1 MMGFL
6 QRAARFAARAAG
18 HAGQEARL
26 AAARRYLRLR
36 PGSIAKVGPYRV
48 RTNDGPNLYILYKD
62 LFVRRL
68 YDFQAERDDPRILD
82 CGSNIGLSILYFKSR
97 YPAARIEAFEPDPSI
112 VPYLRENL
120 TMNAIAGVNVHEAA
134 VGGSEG
140 VLTFYSDH
148 KYGSALAS
156 VAVDAERESWT
167 RYDVPCVRFRDLLD
181 QPADLIKM
189 NIEGAEYEAI
199 AGAADRLRQARELL
213 IEYHHLPGL
222 PRTLHDILAILH
234 RNGFEY
240 LLYDFDRETNPAAQ
254 PPFHLS
260 PETRL
265 FLLIYAR
272 RIGHQ

>member
-1 MMGFL
+1 MTTLL
-6 QRAARFAARAAG
+6 QRAARFAGRLSRRASEQG
-18 HAGQEARL
+18 RL
-26 AAARRYLRLR
+26 AAARRYLPLR

-48 RTNDGPNLYILYKD
+48 RTNDGPNLYVLYKD
-62 LFVRRL
+62 LFIRRV
-68 YDFQAERDDPRILD
+68 YHFEAERSDPRILD
-82 CGSNIGLSILYFKSR
+82 CGSNIGLSVLYFKSI
-97 YPAARIEAFEPDPSI
+97 YPAARIAAYEPDPSI

-120 TMNAIAGVNVHEAA
+120 AMNAIGGVEVHEAA

-140 VLTFYSDH
+140 VLTFYSDG

-167 RYDVPCVRFRDLLD
+167 RYDVPCLRLRDLLD
-181 QPADLIKM
+181 EPVDLLKM
-189 NIEGAEYEAI
+189 NIEGAEHEAI
-199 AGAADRLRQARELL
+199 AGAADRLRKVRELL

-222 PRTLHDILAILH
+222 PRTLHDILGILH

-254 PPFHLS
+254 PPFRLS
-260 PETRL
+260 PETRM

-272 RIGHQ
+272 RIGD

>member
-1 MMGFL
+1 MTTLL
-6 QRAARFAARAAG
+6 QRAARFAGRLSRRASEQG
-18 HAGQEARL
+18 RL
-26 AAARRYLRLR
+26 AAARRYLPLR

-48 RTNDGPNLYILYKD
+48 RTNDGPNLYVLYKD
-62 LFVRRL
+62 LFIRRV
-68 YDFQAERDDPRILD
+68 YHFEAERSDPRILD
-82 CGSNIGLSILYFKSR
+82 CGSNIGLSVLYFKSI
-97 YPAARIEAFEPDPSI
+97 YPAARIAAYEPDPSI

-120 TMNAIAGVNVHEAA
+120 AMNAIGGVEVHEAA

-140 VLTFYSDH
+140 VLTFYSDG

-167 RYDVPCVRFRDLLD
+167 RYDVPCLRLRDLLD
-181 QPADLIKM
+181 EPVDLLKM
-189 NIEGAEYEAI
+189 NIEGAEHDAI
-199 AGAADRLRQARELL
+199 AGAADRLRKVRELL

-222 PRTLHDILAILH
+222 PRTLHDILGILH

-254 PPFHLS
+254 PPFRLS
-260 PETRL
+260 PETRM

-272 RIGHQ
+272 RIGD

>member
-1 MMGFL
+1 MTSL
-6 QRAARFAARAAG
+6 LHRAAGFAARTAARAA
-18 HAGQEARL
+18 EKARL
-26 AAARRYLRLR
+26 AAARRYLPLR

-48 RTNDGPNLYILYKD
+48 RTNDGPNLYVLYKD
-62 LFVRRL
+62 LFVRRV
-68 YDFQAERDDPRILD
+68 YDFEAQRSDPRILD

-112 VPYLRENL
+112 VPYLKENL
-120 TMNAIAGVNVHEAA
+120 AMNAIDGVVVHEAA

-140 VLTFYSDH
+140 VLTFYSDG

-156 VAVDAERESWT
+156 VAVDATRESWT
-167 RYDVPCVRFRDLLD
+167 RYDVPCVRLRDLLD
-181 QPADLIKM
+181 EPVDLIKM

-199 AGAADRLRQARELL
+199 AGAADRLRQTRELL

-222 PRTLHDILAILH
+222 PRTLHEILAILH
-234 RNGFEY
+234 GNGFEY

-272 RIGHQ
+272 RIDG